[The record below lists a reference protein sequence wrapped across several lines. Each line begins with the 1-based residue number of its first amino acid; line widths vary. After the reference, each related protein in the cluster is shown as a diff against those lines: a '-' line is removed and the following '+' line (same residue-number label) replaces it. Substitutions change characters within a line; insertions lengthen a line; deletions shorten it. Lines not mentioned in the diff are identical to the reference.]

1 MGGQDSHLYLTG
13 KGREYKKVLDFLGI
27 FQVFLSIIELFLLS
41 PMRGVLEMAMILLLN
56 YALKNNS
63 YRILVMYMLLIFKS
77 TVDLLSELG
86 LLIQKK
92 IQGISIQQDTIL
104 YDDPTGFIVVLVL
117 LILTFY
123 AMANTFSFLLY
134 REIKQQKYDMAQAR
148 NEDQEDRIIE
158 EENKSQEDDE
168 IVPNRHFA
176 INESLSERISFGQRA
191 SLSE

>member
-1 MGGQDSHLYLTG
+1 
-13 KGREYKKVLDFLGI
+13 
-27 FQVFLSIIELFLLS
+27 
-41 PMRGVLEMAMILLLN
+41 MAMILLLN

-148 NEDQEDRIIE
+148 DEDQEDRIIE